1 MGNKRIVDYVQD
13 SLRNNPSEYPV
24 EYMLADLNGG
34 NTPTLSTNQTARI
47 AAMRDSFLRETVGME
62 VK

>member
-1 MGNKRIVDYVQD
+1 
-13 SLRNNPSEYPV
+13 
-24 EYMLADLNGG
+24 MLADLNGG
-34 NTPTLSTNQTARI
+34 ITPTLSTNQTARI